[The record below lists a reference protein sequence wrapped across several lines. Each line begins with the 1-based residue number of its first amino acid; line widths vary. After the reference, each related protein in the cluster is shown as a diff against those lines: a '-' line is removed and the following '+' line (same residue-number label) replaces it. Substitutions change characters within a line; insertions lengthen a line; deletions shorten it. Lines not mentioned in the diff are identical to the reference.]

1 MNAELLKKLGR
12 ITEEEQELLRGEI
25 LNKRLYSVSN
35 DFIID
40 KVKMLETGKLIS
52 VRPHTRFTDFPL
64 HKHNYV
70 EIIYMCGGQTEH
82 MIGGEQP
89 LTLRAGELLFL
100 NQHVSHAIK
109 RAELQDIAINFI
121 VMPQFFD
128 FVLDIIG
135 SDHIL
140 GQFLLNCLRQSSGY
154 ADFLHFKVSDLKPIQ
169 NQMENFVIGMF
180 EPDGNSRLISQVSM
194 SLLFLLLLGH
204 IDRLHTAGPGRASH
218 ALVLD
223 ALQSIQ
229 DRYQSVSLS
238 AVAEKHGVSLAYVSR
253 LVKEATGKSF
263 KELLMEKR
271 LSKAEQLL
279 TGTNLPAADIITA
292 VGYEN
297 TSYFYRLFRERF
309 GLSPKEYRR
318 QNKQDQTSGRPKPEQ
333 P

>member
-1 MNAELLKKLGR
+1 MNAELLKKLGQ
-12 ITEEEQELLRGEI
+12 ITDEEQRLLRGEI
-25 LNKRLYSVSN
+25 LNKRLYTASS
-35 DFIID
+35 DFVID
-40 KVKMLETGKLIS
+40 RVNLLETGKLIS

-70 EIIYMCGGQTEH
+70 EIIYMCSGQTEH

-89 LTLRAGELLFL
+89 LTLGAGELLFL

-109 RAELQDIAINFI
+109 RAELHDIAVNFI

-128 FVLDIIG
+128 FVLEIIG

-140 GQFLLNCLRQSSGY
+140 GQFLLNCLRQSAGY
-154 ADFLHFKVSDLKPIQ
+154 ADFLHFKVADIPRVQ
-169 NQMENFVIGMF
+169 NQMENLVIGMF
-180 EPDGNSRLISQVSM
+180 EPDGDSRLVNQVSM

-204 IDRLHTAGPGRASH
+204 IDRLSTAGPGRASH

-229 DRYQSVSLS
+229 DHYQSVSLS
-238 AVAEKHGVSLAYVSR
+238 VIAEKHGVSLAYVSR
-253 LVKEATGKSF
+253 LIREATGKSF

-279 TGTNLPAADIITA
+279 TNTALPAADIIAA

-297 TSYFYRLFRERF
+297 TSYFYRIFRERF
-309 GLSPKEYRR
+309 GLSPKEYRK
-318 QNKQDQTSGRPKPEQ
+318 QNK
-333 P
+333 

>member
-1 MNAELLKKLGR
+1 VNAELLKKLGR
-12 ITEEEQELLRGEI
+12 ITDEEQRLLRGEI
-25 LNKRLYSVSN
+25 LNKRLYTASH
-35 DFIID
+35 DFIVD
-40 KVKMLETGKLIS
+40 KVNLLETGKLIS

-64 HKHNYV
+64 HRHNYV
-70 EIIYMCGGQTEH
+70 EIIYMCSGQTEH
-82 MIGGEQP
+82 MINGELP
-89 LTLRAGELLFL
+89 LILGAGELLFL

-109 RAELQDIAINFI
+109 RAELYDIAINFI

-154 ADFLHFKVSDLKPIQ
+154 ADFLHFKVAEVKRVQ
-169 NQMENFVIGMF
+169 NQMENLVIGMF
-180 EPDGNSRLISQVSM
+180 EPDMSSRLINQVSM

-204 IDRLHTAGPGRASH
+204 IDRMNTAGPGRSSH
-218 ALVLD
+218 ALVLG

-229 DRYQSVSLS
+229 DHYQNVTLS
-238 AVAEKHGVSLAYVSR
+238 AIAERHGVSLAYVSR

-271 LSKAEQLL
+271 LGKAEQLL
-279 TGTNLPAADIITA
+279 INTALSTADIITA

-297 TSYFYRLFRERF
+297 TSYFYRIFRERY
-309 GLSPKEYRR
+309 GLSPKQYRKL
-318 QNKQDQTSGRPKPEQ
+318 NK
-333 P
+333 